1 MRNLLFIIMFLNLIN
16 QVSTFKLCIV
26 GAGGGLGR
34 ELVSQGISDYNCA
47 VLGLTANKK
56 SIEYPFRG
64 DGFNENTPMKK
75 MIHPDLVVDSYWN
88 HIDDDYQH
96 LILCTGA
103 GPFEKDYSDRLTL
116 KMLES
121 LPPSCKSI
129 NLISAWGTGDS
140 LDSSNWGIQIMN
152 SWYLQDSYR
161 AKNEQ
166 EKMIQKFEEKMIT
179 RIYRPKALS
188 YGNTFLEST
197 SRFDFANEILENIFF
212 LEDI

>member
-1 MRNLLFIIMFLNLIN
+1 MSKLLFIYMFFDFINL
-16 QVSTFKLCIV
+16 VSTFKLCIV
-26 GAGGGLGR
+26 GAGSSLGR
-34 ELVSQGISDYNCA
+34 ELVSQGISNYNCT
-47 VLGLTANKK
+47 VLGLTGNKK

-75 MIHPDLVVDSYWN
+75 MVHPNLVMDSYWN
-88 HIDDDYQH
+88 HIKDNYQH

-103 GPFEKDYSDRLTL
+103 GPFEKDYSDKLTL

-121 LPPSCKSI
+121 LPSSCKSI

-140 LDSSNWGIQIMN
+140 LDKSNWGIKVMN

-166 EKMIQKFEEKMIT
+166 EKMIQKFEDKMIT
-179 RIYRPKALS
+179 RVYRPKALS
-188 YGNTFLEST
+188 FGNTFLEST

-212 LEDI
+212 MEDI

>member
-1 MRNLLFIIMFLNLIN
+1 MTTLLFIYMFFDLFN

-26 GAGGGLGR
+26 GAGSGLGR
-34 ELVSQGISDYNCA
+34 ELVSQSISDYNCS
-47 VLGLTANKK
+47 VLGLTGNKK
-56 SIEYPFRG
+56 SIAYPFRG
-64 DGFNENTPMKK
+64 DGFVENVLMKK
-75 MIHPDLVVDSYWN
+75 IVHPNLVVDSYWN
-88 HIDDDYQH
+88 YIDDNYQH

-103 GPFEKDYSDRLTL
+103 GLFEKDYSDKLTL

-140 LDSSNWGIQIMN
+140 LDKSNWGIKVMN
-152 SWYLQDSYR
+152 SLYLQDSYR

-166 EKMIQKFEEKMIT
+166 EKMIQKLEDKMIT

-188 YGNTFLEST
+188 FGNTFLEST
-197 SRFDFANEILENIFF
+197 TRFDFAHEILENIFF
-212 LEDI
+212 MEDI